1 MTHMTHMTQRQHPLR
16 LGLIGAGRMGSFHAA
31 TAQQRITGATLAA
44 IADPAPEAA
53 RKLAATLSVARTY
66 EQPQGL
72 IADDEVDAVIIAAPA
87 RQHAALVVAAAQAG
101 KAVFCEKPMAVTL
114 ADADRALAAVDAA
127 GVVLQVGFVRRYAAG
142 FRTAAEQVRA
152 GAIGTPQLLRSLTRD
167 PQMPDPERVPPGT
180 IFLETLI
187 HDFDVVRYLNPGAR
201 VVSVHALADALIR
214 PDYKARGLLDT
225 ALVNLR
231 FDNGAMATVE
241 ASFQAVY
248 GYDVRAEVFGAAGM
262 YTAGDIRATD
272 CRHYGTAGITAAT
285 QRLDTDLLHA
295 AYVSE
300 LREFVHSVRTD
311 AAPLAGGDD
320 ARAALAL
327 ALASIES
334 VETGRPVAM

>member
-1 MTHMTHMTQRQHPLR
+1 MTQQADILR
-16 LGLIGAGRMGSFHAA
+16 LGLIGVGRMGSFHAT
-31 TAQQRITGATLAA
+31 TAQQRIPGATLAA
-44 IADPAPEAA
+44 IADPAPDAA
-53 RKLAATLSVARTY
+53 RQLAVALAVDKVY
-66 EQPQGL
+66 EQPQAL
-72 IADDEVDAVIIAAPA
+72 INDTEIDAVIITAPA
-87 RQHAALVVAAAQAG
+87 RHHADLVVAAAQAG

-114 ADADRALAAVDAA
+114 AEADRALAAVHAA

-142 FRTAAEQVRA
+142 FRAAAEQVRA

-201 VVSVHALADALIR
+201 VTTVHALADALIR
-214 PDYKARGLLDT
+214 PDYKARGLMDT

-248 GYDVRAEVFGAAGM
+248 GYDVRAEVFGSAGM
-262 YTAGDIRATD
+262 YMAGDMRATD
-272 CRHYGTAGITAAT
+272 CRHYGAAGITATT

-300 LREFVHSVRTD
+300 LREFVDSVRTG
-311 AAPLAGGDD
+311 ATVLADGDD

-327 ALASIES
+327 ACIES
-334 VETGRPVAM
+334 VDTGQPVDM